1 MKTVALIAAMSTQ
14 LFVALVATLLNTTLL
29 HATSLN
35 TAMLNATEAT
45 PGASENAWSAREIE
59 GWRVSI
65 SKQLERDDP
74 KALAAAL
81 ELLSS
86 QLQEIVRVVPKV
98 AVIELQKVTLWFSP
112 EYPAVPPRAEY
123 HPGAGWLRDHGRDP
137 AMVKGVEFTNV
148 RIFAAETRRM
158 PNFALHELAHAYHD
172 QVLGN
177 GHKELIAAF
186 ERAKAAGSYERV
198 ERQDSE
204 GRKTM
209 DRAYAMTSPQEY
221 FAETTEA
228 YFAKNDFQPYDREQ
242 LKAFDPAAFELLGVL
257 WKCDQ

>member
-257 WKCDQ
+257 WKCDR